1 MMQMKNIK
9 KLVAFLIVLS
19 ITYMGLGVSGI
30 ILGFLEV

>member
-30 ILGFLEV
+30 ILVLSE